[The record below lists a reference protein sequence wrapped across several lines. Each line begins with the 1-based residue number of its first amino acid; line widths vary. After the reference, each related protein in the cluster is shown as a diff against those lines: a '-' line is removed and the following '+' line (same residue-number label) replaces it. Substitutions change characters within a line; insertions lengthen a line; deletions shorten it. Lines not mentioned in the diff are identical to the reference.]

1 MKRIL
6 LLLTSVLMLCSCA
19 NKAMTRYETLAPVME
34 KKGFEGTIKEI
45 DKKKDKLYGE
55 KSAYLYHFDLG
66 TLYHYNGE
74 YEKSAMHLEQAE
86 QIYDDLYTRS
96 VTNEAAAVATND
108 NIRPYRARP
117 FEIIVMHQLQIMNY
131 LAMKNVD
138 DALVEVKRA
147 QIALDALY
155 QKDQDKVNDNG
166 FLRYLC
172 GIVYEMAG
180 EDDDAAIAYIKAAKA
195 FKEGNIEMP
204 KEVWEYICESLR
216 RMDRESDLNA
226 LGYKPVESTPK
237 ADDARKMGQEIV
249 LIGYAGHSPILGE
262 LYMSGTFI
270 SGGSMHLNYKDAK
283 TGKISSI
290 TLVAPIVP
298 NAGSETFHVGFALP
312 EKKPLKQKTHHFFAK
327 LDNSLK
333 VMPERVMNVD
343 SELTKN
349 IEEET
354 PVTIGRTALRVVV
367 RTIAAQAT
375 KKATQT
381 GNGLFDLVKNIGV
394 DVAQSQLEQADLR
407 VGLFM
412 PNYIY
417 VARIPVEAGTHT
429 LNVKA
434 INKDNQPVDDFNFN
448 SINVQKGQKRF
459 LFVPSIR

>member
-1 MKRIL
+1 MKRIAL
-6 LLLTSVLMLCSCA
+6 LLSSLLMLCSCA
-19 NKAMTRYETLAPVME
+19 NKAMTRYEALAPTLE
-34 KKGFEGTIKEI
+34 KKGYTETIKEI

-55 KSAYLYHFDLG
+55 NSAYLYHFDLG

-74 YEKSAMHLEQAE
+74 NEKSIMHLEQAE

-96 VTNEAAAVATND
+96 VTNEAAAVVTND

-117 FEIIVMHQLQIMNY
+117 FEIILMHQLQIMNY

-204 KEVWEYICESLR
+204 KEIWEYICESLR
-216 RMDRESDLNA
+216 RMDRESDLNS
-226 LGYKPVESTPK
+226 LGYKPVDSTPK
-237 ADDARKMGQEIV
+237 ADDARRMGQEIV
-249 LIGYAGHSPILGE
+249 LVGYAGHSPILGE
-262 LYMSGTFI
+262 LYMSGTFV
-270 SGGSMHLNYKDAK
+270 SGGSMHLNYKDAQ
-283 TGKISSI
+283 TGRTSSL
-290 TLVAPIVP
+290 TLIAPIVP
-298 NAGSETFHVGFALP
+298 NAGSGTFHIGFALP
-312 EKKPLKQKTHHFFAK
+312 EKKTLKQKTHHFFAK
-327 LDNSLK
+327 VDNSLK
-333 VMPERVMNVD
+333 VIPERVMDMD
-343 SELTKN
+343 SELEKN
-349 IEEET
+349 IKEET
-354 PVTIGRTALRVVV
+354 PTTITRTVVRVAA
-367 RTIAAQAT
+367 RTIAAQTA
-375 KKATQT
+375 KNATQT
-381 GNGLFDLVKNIGV
+381 GNDLLDLVKNVGV
-394 DVAQSQLEQADLR
+394 DIAQSQLEQADLR

-417 VARIPVEAGTHT
+417 VTRIPVEAGVHS

-434 INKDNQPVDDFNFN
+434 INKNNSPIDEFNFN
-448 SINVQKGQKRF
+448 KVTVEKGQKRF
-459 LFVPSIR
+459 LFVPSIH